1 MPSRSPVASSF
12 ALLRVG
18 QCLAAALACLALS
31 ALQLFTACQLTLV
44 AVCGA
49 FVNCGNRLVQCV
61 CKSRAATISCSS
73 IQPCFRSAVSLLVT
87 SIKQGLAHARAAVYE
102 VLGSDLQW

>member
-12 ALLRVG
+12 ALLTVG

-44 AVCGA
+44 AICGA
-49 FVNCGNRLVQCV
+49 FVNCGNRL
-61 CKSRAATISCSS
+61 
-73 IQPCFRSAVSLLVT
+73 SAMCLQEPDGTDQFQLYPTLL
-87 SIKQGLAHARAAVYE
+87 
-102 VLGSDLQW
+102 